1 MREAERA
8 AFKNFQTVQIHFD
21 IADQPAAAGKDCE
34 RLSRRKFMTQHLL
47 RKHHTNLLSLD
58 RVNIES
64 VQANRKI

>member
-34 RLSRRKFMTQHLL
+34 RLSRRKF
-47 RKHHTNLLSLD
+47 
-58 RVNIES
+58 I
-64 VQANRKI
+64 